1 MADFGRKEVLF
12 LRDFIAHE
20 FRFLLWCLCC
30 GAMLGA
36 AYRVLVV
43 FRRLVRHHVFFVAL
57 EDVLYWFLSAFVMFA
72 VILVA
77 NDGAARWF
85 SIAGM
90 VVGMIIVSFI
100 LKYMEKGVTIIY
112 HKLGKVCGRKD
123 GRGKRKAEKCHTK
136 E

>member
-1 MADFGRKEVLF
+1 MKE
-12 LRDFIAHE
+12 FIAHE

-43 FRRLVRHHVFFVAL
+43 FRRLVRHHGFFVAV

-90 VVGMIIVSFI
+90 VIGMIIVTVV
-100 LKYMEKGVTIIY
+100 LKYAEKGVTIIY
-112 HKLGKVCGRKD
+112 YRLGKVCERKD
-123 GRGKRKAEKCHTK
+123 GKGKRKTKKCQTK
-136 E
+136 ER

>member
-1 MADFGRKEVLF
+1 
-12 LRDFIAHE
+12 
-20 FRFLLWCLCC
+20 
-30 GAMLGA
+30 MLGA

-43 FRRLVRHHVFFVAL
+43 FTRLVKHHGFFVAL

-90 VVGMIIVSFI
+90 VVGMVIVS
-100 LKYMEKGVTIIY
+100 VIIY
-112 HKLGKVCGRKD
+112 GE
-123 GRGKRKAEKCHTK
+123 RGYNYLL
-136 E
+136 

>member
-1 MADFGRKEVLF
+1 MKEGL
-12 LRDFIAHE
+12 LLKEFIAHE

-43 FRRLVRHHVFFVAL
+43 FRRLVKHHGFFVAL

-72 VILVA
+72 VI
-77 NDGAARWF
+77 ARWF

-90 VVGMIIVSFI
+90 VVGMVIVSVI

-112 HKLGKVCGRKD
+112 YKLGKVRECKD
-123 GRGKRKAEKCHTK
+123 GKKKHKTEKCHAK

>member
-1 MADFGRKEVLF
+1 
-12 LRDFIAHE
+12 
-20 FRFLLWCLCC
+20 
-30 GAMLGA
+30 MLGA

-43 FRRLVRHHVFFVAL
+43 FRRLVKHHGFFVAL

-90 VVGMIIVSFI
+90 VVGMVIVSVI

-112 HKLGKVCGRKD
+112 YKLGKVRECKD
-123 GRGKRKAEKCHTK
+123 GKKKHKTEKCRAK

>member
-1 MADFGRKEVLF
+1 MKE
-12 LRDFIAHE
+12 FIAHE

-43 FRRLVRHHVFFVAL
+43 FRRLVKHHGFFVAV

-90 VVGMIIVSFI
+90 VVGMIIVTVV
-100 LKYMEKGVTIIY
+100 LKYAQKGVTIIY
-112 HKLGKVCGRKD
+112 YRLGKVCERKD
-123 GRGKRKAEKCHTK
+123 GKGKRKTKKCQTK
-136 E
+136 ERKI

>member
-1 MADFGRKEVLF
+1 MKEGL
-12 LRDFIAHE
+12 LLKEFIAHE

-43 FRRLVRHHVFFVAL
+43 FRRLVKHHGFFVAL

-90 VVGMIIVSFI
+90 VVGMVIVSLVYNFNWQ
-100 LKYMEKGVTIIY
+100 K
-112 HKLGKVCGRKD
+112 
-123 GRGKRKAEKCHTK
+123 
-136 E
+136 

>member
-1 MADFGRKEVLF
+1 MRE
-12 LRDFIAHE
+12 FIAHE

-30 GAMLGA
+30 GGMLGA
-36 AYRVLVV
+36 VYRVLTV
-43 FRRLVRHHVFFVAL
+43 FRKLVRHNGFFVAV
-57 EDVLYWFLSAFVMFA
+57 EDVFYWFMSAFLMFA

-90 VVGMIIVSFI
+90 IAGMVIVSCI
-100 LKYMEKGVTIIY
+100 LKYMEKGVTILY
-112 HKLGKVCGRKD
+112 YKMGKV
-123 GRGKRKAEKCHTK
+123 RGHRNGTEERKAGQHKKKK

>member
-1 MADFGRKEVLF
+1 MRE
-12 LRDFIAHE
+12 FIAHE

-30 GAMLGA
+30 GGMLGA
-36 AYRVLVV
+36 VYRVLTV
-43 FRRLVRHHVFFVAL
+43 FRKLVRHNGFFVAV
-57 EDVLYWFLSAFVMFA
+57 EDVFYWFMSAFLMFA

-90 VVGMIIVSFI
+90 IAGMVIVSCI
-100 LKYMEKGVTIIY
+100 LKYMEKGVTILY
-112 HKLGKVCGRKD
+112 YKMGKV
-123 GRGKRKAEKCHTK
+123 RGHRNGTEESKAGQHKKKK

>member
-1 MADFGRKEVLF
+1 M
-12 LRDFIAHE
+12 
-20 FRFLLWCLCC
+20 
-30 GAMLGA
+30 
-36 AYRVLVV
+36 LVV
-43 FRRLVRHHVFFVAL
+43 FRRLVKHHGFFVAL

-90 VVGMIIVSFI
+90 VVGMVIVSVI

-112 HKLGKVCGRKD
+112 YKLGKVRERKD
-123 GRGKRKAEKCHTK
+123 GKKKYKTEKCHAK

>member
-1 MADFGRKEVLF
+1 
-12 LRDFIAHE
+12 
-20 FRFLLWCLCC
+20 
-30 GAMLGA
+30 MLGA

-43 FRRLVRHHVFFVAL
+43 FRRLVKHHGFFVAV

-90 VVGMIIVSFI
+90 VVGMVIVSVI
-100 LKYMEKGVTIIY
+100 LKYVEKGVTIIY
-112 HKLGKVCGRKD
+112 YKLGKVRERKN
-123 GRGKRKAEKCHTK
+123 GKGKHKTEKCNSK